1 MKIEAF
7 PCPSRYIEG
16 SEKMSNAASHH
27 GTMHAN
33 EPRAPA
39 RHHKTSA
46 TMQQTD
52 RHAKPTQNGH
62 TRTQNRA
69 CAPSGVRKYPNV
81 RPAFGTS
88 TVNACLSQNQING
101 IMTTEAKNGR
111 SVLRRPN
118 KT

>member
-1 MKIEAF
+1 MKMEAF

-16 SEKMSNAASHH
+16 SAKITIAASHH
-27 GTMHAN
+27 GTMHAI
-33 EPRAPA
+33 ERRALP

-52 RHAKPTQNGH
+52 RQATPTQNGH

-69 CAPSGVRKYPNV
+69 FAPSGLRKYPYV

-88 TVNACLSQNQING
+88 AVNDCLCQNQINK
-101 IMTTEAKNGR
+101 IVMMAAKNGKN
-111 SVLRRPN
+111 VLMRPN